1 MKNVDAPRFVWFTQD
16 KFVVLCSRSVEAL
29 VDTSHDGNDWMMGS
43 YKCMAFSTPHS
54 KFRDVT
60 LARNVV
66 KDCIREPWL
75 ADLVQTMNRYLL
87 PMIQCP
93 VIRFIYI
100 KLVKY
105 DLSLLSWIWAVG
117 WHKHTCT
124 PMTSW
129 VKYNYVAVP
138 CAHKKT
144 CSHEQYAD
152 LQN

>member
-1 MKNVDAPRFVWFTQD
+1 LYGLHRINLWSFAPDLWRPWWIWAMMEMT
-16 KFVVLCSRSVEAL
+16 E
-29 VDTSHDGNDWMMGS
+29 MMGS
-43 YKCMAFSTPHS
+43 YRCVTLSTPHS

-66 KDCIREPWL
+66 KDCIRELWL

-87 PMIQCP
+87 PMIRCP
-93 VIRFIYI
+93 VIRFIDI

-105 DLSLLSWIWAVG
+105 DLSLLSWMWVAG

-124 PMTSW
+124 PMTSL

-138 CAHKKT
+138 CAHKKAWA
-144 CSHEQYAD
+144 HEQYAD